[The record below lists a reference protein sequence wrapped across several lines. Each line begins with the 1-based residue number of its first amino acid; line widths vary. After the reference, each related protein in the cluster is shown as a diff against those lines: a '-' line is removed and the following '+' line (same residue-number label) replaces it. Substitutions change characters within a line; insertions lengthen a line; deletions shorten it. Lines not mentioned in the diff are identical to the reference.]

1 MCSRLRLLVLVALL
15 SGAAPFPP
23 LLSAQELV
31 RLRARAD
38 SLAIAWRRAN
48 ALADALDSLAL
59 RSPVARDTIRAG
71 ALWIVA
77 DSSSL
82 PLREAAA
89 RAWQVLDS
97 LYGDEAQT
105 LARRPYFV
113 VPFDPDTTPDRPVP
127 RGALAVPWDMEL
139 AVLTG
144 LLAVNAPLASPDARL
159 TQWLGGAGLVRP
171 LLQPRAARSRV
182 YVELVT
188 TPSGAARGCLLGD
201 LQRCRSVLEL
211 TASPD
216 IALLWYI
223 TSAERREAVT
233 RRMSGLARGPSGS
246 AFRACARG
254 NDTACVELLRSTP
267 RENVPRPLTP
277 GARQTVV
284 DLALRLG
291 GRAAYQRLTADASA
305 PIAERLAVAAGVP
318 VDSLVTLWRAETIAA
333 YPRRADLPPWG
344 WPVALGWVVVFA
356 GCALRSSRWR
366 VS

>member
-1 MCSRLRLLVLVALL
+1 MCSRLRLHVLLALL
-15 SGAAPFPP
+15 AGATPPP
-23 LLSAQELV
+23 LGAQELV

-82 PLREAAA
+82 PLPEAAA

-97 LYGDEAQT
+97 LYGDEARS
-105 LARRPYFV
+105 LAPRPLFI
-113 VPFDPDTTPDRPVP
+113 VPFDPDSGPDRPVP

-144 LLAVNAPLASPDARL
+144 LLTANAPLAPPDARL

-188 TPSGAARGCLLGD
+188 TTSGAARGCFLGV
-201 LQRCRSVLEL
+201 LQSCRSVLEL
-211 TASPD
+211 TAFSD

-223 TSAERREAVT
+223 TPEERRDAVT
-233 RRMSGLARGPSGS
+233 RRMSGLARGPTGS

-267 RENVPRPLTP
+267 RENVPRPLTS
-277 GARQTVV
+277 GARHTVV

-291 GRAAYQRLTADASA
+291 GRAAYHRLTADSTA

-318 VDSLVTLWRAETIAA
+318 VDSLVTIWRAETLAA
-333 YPRRADLPPWG
+333 YPRRGDVPPWG

-366 VS
+366 VN